1 MKKDGSCSYCIRV
14 SNGYDRAGRQVL
26 VNRTY
31 TPPPGM
37 TGKKLERELKRQADA
52 FEQQVRNGISLEASM
67 KMDDLIERWFTEYA
81 EKRLKAKTVYNYRR
95 LVPRI
100 SAGLGQLKVCQ
111 VKPSHLMAFYSN
123 LEEQGVREDSTYTAT
138 PALLELL
145 PHGQR
150 GEIAKAASI
159 GEDTMRNVHRGA
171 NVSQNTAEK
180 VSRVAGLPLSKAFT
194 EHAREGGRLNGNTVQ
209 HYHRMLSSVF
219 TKAVQW
225 GLVPENPCKR
235 AEAPKA
241 EEIDVQALEELDVA
255 RLLQALQDALIFIL
269 CCLAMVLTWIIPAGT
284 FERVTEGT
292 LTKVVAGTFQ
302 HVDSSPQTP
311 WAMLQAIYQGFI
323 NSAGTIFLIFFCGAS
338 VAMVEESHALSD
350 FFTWLARKL
359 KGKEMLAIAILM
371 YGLGLGN
378 AAGAFA
384 NIGVALMPIGIVM
397 SNAIGGDAF
406 LAFLIIYYG
415 LQSGFSIGFANP
427 SILGVAQTMAEI
439 PIFSGTNVRVVCCL
453 ANITFLY
460 IVTMLYYRRI
470 RKDPTKSLNYGSDF
484 HSAFEISSDKVD
496 SKMTKRQILTAAV
509 FLLGVV
515 LCVGLTIA
523 CKWNAKKIASYFFGM
538 MIVIGLVSG
547 FSMNEISD
555 KFIKGCKPMIY
566 ASFITGLASAIAVIL
581 NQGKVLDTIVYA
593 LSIPL
598 NQVGAVVGA
607 GLMVV
612 VNVIVNIFIP
622 SGSGQAAVMIPLMT
636 PIADLVGI
644 TRQVAVQ
651 AFQFGDGLCNLLTPL
666 NGPMMGCLAMVGIS
680 FPKYIKWAFKYL
692 MMNIGAAIVITM
704 VLQAVG
710 WVGF

>member
-1 MKKDGSCSYCIRV
+1 MEATTKK
-14 SNGYDRAGRQVL
+14 
-26 VNRTY
+26 
-31 TPPPGM
+31 
-37 TGKKLERELKRQADA
+37 KKFQFPD
-52 FEQQVRNGISLEASM
+52 
-67 KMDDLIERWFTEYA
+67 
-81 EKRLKAKTVYNYRR
+81 VY
-95 LVPRI
+95 
-100 SAGLGQLKVCQ
+100 
-111 VKPSHLMAFYSN
+111 
-123 LEEQGVREDSTYTAT
+123 
-138 PALLELL
+138 
-145 PHGQR
+145 
-150 GEIAKAASI
+150 
-159 GEDTMRNVHRGA
+159 
-171 NVSQNTAEK
+171 
-180 VSRVAGLPLSKAFT
+180 
-194 EHAREGGRLNGNTVQ
+194 
-209 HYHRMLSSVF
+209 
-219 TKAVQW
+219 
-225 GLVPENPCKR
+225 
-235 AEAPKA
+235 
-241 EEIDVQALEELDVA
+241 
-255 RLLQALQDALIFIL
+255 ALIFIL

-323 NSAGTIFLIFFCGAS
+323 NSAGTIFLIFF
-338 VAMVEESHALSD
+338 
-350 FFTWLARKL
+350 
-359 KGKEMLAIAILM
+359 
-371 YGLGLGN
+371 
-378 AAGAFA
+378 
-384 NIGVALMPIGIVM
+384 
-397 SNAIGGDAF
+397 
-406 LAFLIIYYG
+406 
-415 LQSGFSIGFANP
+415 
-427 SILGVAQTMAEI
+427 
-439 PIFSGTNVRVVCCL
+439 SGTNVRVVCCL

-484 HSAFEISSDKVD
+484 HSAFEVSSDKVD

-666 NGPMMGCLAMVGIS
+666 NGPMMGCLAMVGIG

>member
-1 MKKDGSCSYCIRV
+1 MEATTKK
-14 SNGYDRAGRQVL
+14 
-26 VNRTY
+26 
-31 TPPPGM
+31 
-37 TGKKLERELKRQADA
+37 KKFQFPD
-52 FEQQVRNGISLEASM
+52 
-67 KMDDLIERWFTEYA
+67 
-81 EKRLKAKTVYNYRR
+81 VY
-95 LVPRI
+95 
-100 SAGLGQLKVCQ
+100 
-111 VKPSHLMAFYSN
+111 
-123 LEEQGVREDSTYTAT
+123 
-138 PALLELL
+138 
-145 PHGQR
+145 
-150 GEIAKAASI
+150 
-159 GEDTMRNVHRGA
+159 
-171 NVSQNTAEK
+171 
-180 VSRVAGLPLSKAFT
+180 
-194 EHAREGGRLNGNTVQ
+194 
-209 HYHRMLSSVF
+209 
-219 TKAVQW
+219 
-225 GLVPENPCKR
+225 
-235 AEAPKA
+235 
-241 EEIDVQALEELDVA
+241 
-255 RLLQALQDALIFIL
+255 ALIFIL

-581 NQGKVLDTIVYA
+581 NQGKVLDTIRLRPEHPAESGGCRGGCRPDGGRQCYRQH
-593 LSIPL
+593 LYPL
-598 NQVGAVVGA
+598 R
-607 GLMVV
+607 
-612 VNVIVNIFIP
+612 FR
-622 SGSGQAAVMIPLMT
+622 SGSGHDP
-636 PIADLVGI
+636 ADDPHCRSGRHYPSGRRAGLPVWRRPVQPAHPAERTHDGLPGHGRHQLPQVHQVGI
-644 TRQVAVQ
+644 QVP
-651 AFQFGDGLCNLLTPL
+651 DDEHRRCHRDHH
-666 NGPMMGCLAMVGIS
+666 
-680 FPKYIKWAFKYL
+680 
-692 MMNIGAAIVITM
+692 GAAGCGLGRFLIPV
-704 VLQAVG
+704 
-710 WVGF
+710 

>member
-1 MKKDGSCSYCIRV
+1 M
-14 SNGYDRAGRQVL
+14 
-26 VNRTY
+26 
-31 TPPPGM
+31 
-37 TGKKLERELKRQADA
+37 
-52 FEQQVRNGISLEASM
+52 
-67 KMDDLIERWFTEYA
+67 
-81 EKRLKAKTVYNYRR
+81 
-95 LVPRI
+95 
-100 SAGLGQLKVCQ
+100 
-111 VKPSHLMAFYSN
+111 
-123 LEEQGVREDSTYTAT
+123 
-138 PALLELL
+138 
-145 PHGQR
+145 
-150 GEIAKAASI
+150 
-159 GEDTMRNVHRGA
+159 EDT
-171 NVSQNTAEK
+171 
-180 VSRVAGLPLSKAFT
+180 
-194 EHAREGGRLNGNTVQ
+194 
-209 HYHRMLSSVF
+209 
-219 TKAVQW
+219 TKKKKFQF
-225 GLVPENPCKR
+225 P
-235 AEAPKA
+235 
-241 EEIDVQALEELDVA
+241 DVY
-255 RLLQALQDALIFIL
+255 ALIFIL

-484 HSAFEISSDKVD
+484 HSAFEVSSDKVD

-538 MIVIGLVSG
+538 MIVIGLVST
-547 FSMNEISD
+547 FSTYWFSD
-555 KFIKGCKPMIY
+555 K
-566 ASFITGLASAIAVIL
+566 LAIASMGARDL
-581 NQGKVLDTIVYA
+581 RLLHHRSGQRHCCYPESGQSAGYHRLRPEHPAESGGCRGGCRPDGGRQCYRQH
-593 LSIPL
+593 LYPL
-598 NQVGAVVGA
+598 R
-607 GLMVV
+607 
-612 VNVIVNIFIP
+612 FR
-622 SGSGQAAVMIPLMT
+622 SGSGHDP
-636 PIADLVGI
+636 ADD
-644 TRQVAVQ
+644 RQVAVQ

>member
-1 MKKDGSCSYCIRV
+1 METTTKKKIFQFPD
-14 SNGYDRAGRQVL
+14 
-26 VNRTY
+26 
-31 TPPPGM
+31 
-37 TGKKLERELKRQADA
+37 
-52 FEQQVRNGISLEASM
+52 
-67 KMDDLIERWFTEYA
+67 
-81 EKRLKAKTVYNYRR
+81 VY
-95 LVPRI
+95 
-100 SAGLGQLKVCQ
+100 
-111 VKPSHLMAFYSN
+111 
-123 LEEQGVREDSTYTAT
+123 
-138 PALLELL
+138 
-145 PHGQR
+145 
-150 GEIAKAASI
+150 
-159 GEDTMRNVHRGA
+159 
-171 NVSQNTAEK
+171 
-180 VSRVAGLPLSKAFT
+180 
-194 EHAREGGRLNGNTVQ
+194 
-209 HYHRMLSSVF
+209 
-219 TKAVQW
+219 
-225 GLVPENPCKR
+225 
-235 AEAPKA
+235 
-241 EEIDVQALEELDVA
+241 
-255 RLLQALQDALIFIL
+255 ALIFIL
-269 CCLAMVLTWIIPAGT
+269 CCVAMLLTWIIPAGT
-284 FERVTEGT
+284 FERVTEGN

-302 HVDSSPQTP
+302 YVEAKHQTP
-311 WAMLQAIYQGFI
+311 WDMLQAIYQGFI
-323 NSAGTIFLIFFCGAS
+323 KSSGTIFLIFFCGSS

-359 KGKEMLAIAILM
+359 KGKEMLAIALLM

-397 SNAIGGDAF
+397 ASSIGGDAF

-470 RKDPTKSLNYGSDF
+470 RKDPQKSLNYGSEF
-484 HSAFEISSDKVD
+484 RSYFEVSADATVA
-496 SKMTKRQILTAAV
+496 MTKRQLSTVVV
-509 FLLGVV
+509 FLAGVI
-515 LCVGLTIA
+515 LCVTLTILN
-523 CKWNAKKIASYFFGM
+523 KWNAQKIASYFFGM
-538 MIVIGLVSG
+538 MIVTGLVSG
-547 FSMNEISD
+547 FSMNEIAD

-581 NQGKVLDTIVYA
+581 SQGSVLDTIVYA

-598 NQVGAVVGA
+598 NKVGAVAGA

-692 MMNIGAAIVITM
+692 MMNIGAAIVVTM

-710 WVGF
+710 WTGL

>member
-1 MKKDGSCSYCIRV
+1 MEATTKK
-14 SNGYDRAGRQVL
+14 
-26 VNRTY
+26 
-31 TPPPGM
+31 
-37 TGKKLERELKRQADA
+37 KKFQFPD
-52 FEQQVRNGISLEASM
+52 
-67 KMDDLIERWFTEYA
+67 
-81 EKRLKAKTVYNYRR
+81 VY
-95 LVPRI
+95 
-100 SAGLGQLKVCQ
+100 
-111 VKPSHLMAFYSN
+111 
-123 LEEQGVREDSTYTAT
+123 
-138 PALLELL
+138 
-145 PHGQR
+145 
-150 GEIAKAASI
+150 
-159 GEDTMRNVHRGA
+159 
-171 NVSQNTAEK
+171 
-180 VSRVAGLPLSKAFT
+180 
-194 EHAREGGRLNGNTVQ
+194 
-209 HYHRMLSSVF
+209 
-219 TKAVQW
+219 
-225 GLVPENPCKR
+225 
-235 AEAPKA
+235 
-241 EEIDVQALEELDVA
+241 
-255 RLLQALQDALIFIL
+255 ALIFIL

-302 HVDSSPQTP
+302 HVDSRPQTP

-484 HSAFEISSDKVD
+484 HSAFEIS
-496 SKMTKRQILTAAV
+496 
-509 FLLGVV
+509 
-515 LCVGLTIA
+515 
-523 CKWNAKKIASYFFGM
+523 
-538 MIVIGLVSG
+538 
-547 FSMNEISD
+547 D

>member
-1 MKKDGSCSYCIRV
+1 MEATTTKKKFQFPD
-14 SNGYDRAGRQVL
+14 
-26 VNRTY
+26 
-31 TPPPGM
+31 
-37 TGKKLERELKRQADA
+37 
-52 FEQQVRNGISLEASM
+52 
-67 KMDDLIERWFTEYA
+67 
-81 EKRLKAKTVYNYRR
+81 VY
-95 LVPRI
+95 
-100 SAGLGQLKVCQ
+100 
-111 VKPSHLMAFYSN
+111 
-123 LEEQGVREDSTYTAT
+123 
-138 PALLELL
+138 
-145 PHGQR
+145 
-150 GEIAKAASI
+150 
-159 GEDTMRNVHRGA
+159 
-171 NVSQNTAEK
+171 
-180 VSRVAGLPLSKAFT
+180 
-194 EHAREGGRLNGNTVQ
+194 
-209 HYHRMLSSVF
+209 
-219 TKAVQW
+219 
-225 GLVPENPCKR
+225 
-235 AEAPKA
+235 
-241 EEIDVQALEELDVA
+241 
-255 RLLQALQDALIFIL
+255 ALIFIL
-269 CCLAMVLTWIIPAGT
+269 CCLAMVLTWIVPAGT
-284 FERVTEGT
+284 F
-292 LTKVVAGTFQ
+292 Q
-302 HVDSSPQTP
+302 YVDPARQTP
-311 WAMLQAIYQGFI
+311 WDMLQAIYQGFI
-323 NSAGTIFLIFFCGAS
+323 NSSGTIFLIFFCGAS

-359 KGKEMLAIAILM
+359 KGKEMFAIALLM

-397 SNAIGGDAF
+397 ASSIGGDAF

-460 IVTMLYYRRI
+460 IVTMLYYRKI
-470 RKDPTKSLNYGSDF
+470 RKDPTKSLNYGSEF
-484 HSAFEISSDKVD
+484 RSSFEISAEADHT
-496 SKMTKRQILTAAV
+496 MTKRQVATVVV
-509 FLLGVV
+509 FLLGVI
-515 LCVGLTIA
+515 LCVALTIS
-523 CKWNAKKIASYFFGM
+523 CKWNAQKIASYFFGM
-538 MIVIGLVSG
+538 MIVTGLVSG
-547 FSMNEISD
+547 FTMNEIAD

-581 NQGKVLDTIVYA
+581 RQGQVLDTIVYV

-598 NQVGAVVGA
+598 NKVGAVAGA

-710 WVGF
+710 WTGF

>member
-1 MKKDGSCSYCIRV
+1 MEATTTKKKFQFPD
-14 SNGYDRAGRQVL
+14 
-26 VNRTY
+26 
-31 TPPPGM
+31 
-37 TGKKLERELKRQADA
+37 
-52 FEQQVRNGISLEASM
+52 
-67 KMDDLIERWFTEYA
+67 
-81 EKRLKAKTVYNYRR
+81 VY
-95 LVPRI
+95 
-100 SAGLGQLKVCQ
+100 
-111 VKPSHLMAFYSN
+111 
-123 LEEQGVREDSTYTAT
+123 
-138 PALLELL
+138 
-145 PHGQR
+145 
-150 GEIAKAASI
+150 
-159 GEDTMRNVHRGA
+159 
-171 NVSQNTAEK
+171 
-180 VSRVAGLPLSKAFT
+180 
-194 EHAREGGRLNGNTVQ
+194 
-209 HYHRMLSSVF
+209 
-219 TKAVQW
+219 
-225 GLVPENPCKR
+225 
-235 AEAPKA
+235 
-241 EEIDVQALEELDVA
+241 
-255 RLLQALQDALIFIL
+255 ALIFIL
-269 CCLAMVLTWIIPAGT
+269 CCLAMVLTWIVPAGT
-284 FERVTEGT
+284 FERVTEGS

-302 HVDSSPQTP
+302 YVDPARQTP
-311 WAMLQAIYQGFI
+311 WDMLQAIYQGFI
-323 NSAGTIFLIFFCGAS
+323 NSSGTIFLIFFCGAS
-338 VAMVEESHALSD
+338 VAMVEESHDLSD

-359 KGKEMLAIAILM
+359 KGKEMFAIALLM

-397 SNAIGGDAF
+397 ASSIGGDAF

-460 IVTMLYYRRI
+460 IVTMLYYRKI
-470 RKDPTKSLNYGSDF
+470 RKDHTKSLNYGSEF
-484 HSAFEISSDKVD
+484 RSSFEISAEADHT
-496 SKMTKRQILTAAV
+496 MTKRQVATVVV
-509 FLLGVV
+509 FLLGVI
-515 LCVGLTIA
+515 LCVALTIS
-523 CKWNAKKIASYFFGM
+523 CKWNAQKIASYFFGM
-538 MIVIGLVSG
+538 MIVTGLVSG
-547 FSMNEISD
+547 FTMNEIAD

-581 NQGKVLDTIVYA
+581 RQGQVLDTIVYA

-598 NQVGAVVGA
+598 NKVGAVAGA

-710 WVGF
+710 WTGF

>member
-1 MKKDGSCSYCIRV
+1 MEATTKK
-14 SNGYDRAGRQVL
+14 
-26 VNRTY
+26 
-31 TPPPGM
+31 
-37 TGKKLERELKRQADA
+37 KKFQFPD
-52 FEQQVRNGISLEASM
+52 
-67 KMDDLIERWFTEYA
+67 
-81 EKRLKAKTVYNYRR
+81 VY
-95 LVPRI
+95 
-100 SAGLGQLKVCQ
+100 
-111 VKPSHLMAFYSN
+111 
-123 LEEQGVREDSTYTAT
+123 
-138 PALLELL
+138 
-145 PHGQR
+145 
-150 GEIAKAASI
+150 
-159 GEDTMRNVHRGA
+159 
-171 NVSQNTAEK
+171 
-180 VSRVAGLPLSKAFT
+180 
-194 EHAREGGRLNGNTVQ
+194 
-209 HYHRMLSSVF
+209 
-219 TKAVQW
+219 
-225 GLVPENPCKR
+225 
-235 AEAPKA
+235 
-241 EEIDVQALEELDVA
+241 
-255 RLLQALQDALIFIL
+255 ALIFIL

-384 NIGVALMPIGIVM
+384 NIG
-397 SNAIGGDAF
+397 
-406 LAFLIIYYG
+406 
-415 LQSGFSIGFANP
+415 
-427 SILGVAQTMAEI
+427 
-439 PIFSGTNVRVVCCL
+439 VVCCL

>member
-1 MKKDGSCSYCIRV
+1 MEATTKK
-14 SNGYDRAGRQVL
+14 
-26 VNRTY
+26 
-31 TPPPGM
+31 
-37 TGKKLERELKRQADA
+37 KKFQFPD
-52 FEQQVRNGISLEASM
+52 
-67 KMDDLIERWFTEYA
+67 
-81 EKRLKAKTVYNYRR
+81 VY
-95 LVPRI
+95 
-100 SAGLGQLKVCQ
+100 
-111 VKPSHLMAFYSN
+111 
-123 LEEQGVREDSTYTAT
+123 
-138 PALLELL
+138 
-145 PHGQR
+145 
-150 GEIAKAASI
+150 
-159 GEDTMRNVHRGA
+159 
-171 NVSQNTAEK
+171 
-180 VSRVAGLPLSKAFT
+180 
-194 EHAREGGRLNGNTVQ
+194 
-209 HYHRMLSSVF
+209 
-219 TKAVQW
+219 
-225 GLVPENPCKR
+225 
-235 AEAPKA
+235 
-241 EEIDVQALEELDVA
+241 
-255 RLLQALQDALIFIL
+255 ALIFIL

-384 NIGVALMPIGIVM
+384 NIGVALMPI
-397 SNAIGGDAF
+397 A
-406 LAFLIIYYG
+406 
-415 LQSGFSIGFANP
+415 IGFANP

-484 HSAFEISSDKVD
+484 HSAFEVSSDKVD

-666 NGPMMGCLAMVGIS
+666 NGPMMGCLAMVGIG